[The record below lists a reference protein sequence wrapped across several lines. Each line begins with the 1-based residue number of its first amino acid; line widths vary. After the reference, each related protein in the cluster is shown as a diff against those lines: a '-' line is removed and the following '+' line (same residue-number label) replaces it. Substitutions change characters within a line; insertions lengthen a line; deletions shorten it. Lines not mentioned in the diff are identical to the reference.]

1 MPVLK
6 RFAAL
11 LFCALLSAC
20 AISSTST
27 FERGPAPGKAIV
39 IIGGAFLAAD
49 IGPAVRTDKIE
60 VVAAPL
66 RVPAF
71 LSGAEASFRRYD
83 PATGEDLDKLVLEA
97 PSPELIPVPLSK
109 PNKLLSLP
117 DRMERFGTMN
127 YAIVEVTPG
136 DWFLDRQ
143 IVRSMNRT
151 TIVRS
156 VKEDKLRAGVPVF
169 HVDAGEVLYVGDVVL
184 ASGQYL
190 RDLDPQKYSR
200 LRASSWNLAIAG
212 DVEAMNTRVAERID
226 TSLIRYRSMTQFGE

>member
-1 MPVLK
+1 MPALN

-11 LFCALLSAC
+11 LLCALLGAC

-27 FERGPAPGKAIV
+27 FEGGPSQGKAIV
-39 IIGGAFLAAD
+39 IVGGAFLVPD
-49 IGPAVRTDKIE
+49 IGPAIRTDNIE

-66 RVPAF
+66 RVPAV
-71 LSGAEASFRRYD
+71 LSEAEASFRRYD

-97 PSPELIPVPLSK
+97 PSPELVPVPLSK
-109 PNKLLSLP
+109 PNSLLSLP
-117 DRMERFGTMN
+117 DRTDRFGTMN
-127 YAIVEVTPG
+127 YAIVKVTPG

-156 VKEDKLRAGVPVF
+156 VKENKLRAGVPVF
-169 HVDAGEVLYVGDVVL
+169 HIEAGEVLYVGDVVL

-190 RDLDPQKYSR
+190 RDLDPEEYGR
-200 LRASSWNLAIAG
+200 LRPNSWNLAIAG
-212 DVEAMNTRVAERID
+212 DVETMKASVAERIN
-226 TSLIRYRSMTQFGE
+226 TSLIRYRPMLQFGG